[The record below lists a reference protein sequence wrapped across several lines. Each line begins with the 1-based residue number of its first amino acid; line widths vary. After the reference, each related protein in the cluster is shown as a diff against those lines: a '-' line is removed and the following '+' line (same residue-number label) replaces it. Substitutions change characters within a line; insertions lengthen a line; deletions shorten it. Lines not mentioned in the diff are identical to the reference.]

1 MMKDLNAIKKPI
13 EQEIKA
19 YQKVFRDTVRSK
31 VPLLD
36 IIMQYILKTKGKQ
49 IRPLIVLYSAKL
61 VGDINVSTYRAA
73 TIVELMHTA
82 TLVHDDVVDD
92 SYKRRGVFSVNALWR
107 NKIAVLSGDYLLA
120 KGLLLAVENQNFN
133 LLEYVSKA
141 TRDMSEGELLQLEKA
156 RKLDVSEEVYFE
168 VIKKKTASLLGSCFA
183 TGAYSTINDKEQIEK
198 LWMVGEYTGIAF
210 QIMDDLLDYE
220 KTSVTGK
227 PTGTDLKEKKVTLP
241 LIYLLDKADNSEKK
255 KLMHLIKRK
264 NKNPE
269 TLKFIRD
276 AVYNSGGI
284 DYCRKRME
292 EYKTKAI
299 NLLHE
304 FPENEAREALE
315 QIIEF
320 TVMRKN

>member
-1 MMKDLNAIKKPI
+1 MKDLNAIKKPI

-36 IIMQYILKTKGKQ
+36 LIMQYILKTKGKQ

-61 VGDINVSTYRAA
+61 VGEINVSTYRAA

-92 SYKRRGVFSVNALWR
+92 SHKRRGVFSVNALWR

-120 KGLLLAVENQNFN
+120 RGLLLAVENQDFH

-156 RKLDVSEEVYFE
+156 RKLDVNQEVYFE

-183 TGAYSTINDKEQIEK
+183 TGAYSTISDKEQIEK
-198 LWMVGEYTGIAF
+198 LWMIGEYTGIAF

-220 KTSVTGK
+220 KTSITGK

-241 LIYLLDKADNSEKK
+241 LIYLLDNADNSEKK
-255 KLMHLIKRK
+255 KLMYLIKRK
-264 NKNPE
+264 NKDPE
-269 TLKFIRD
+269 TLRVIRD

-292 EYKTKAI
+292 EYKNKAI

-304 FPENEAREALE
+304 FPENEARHALE

>member
-1 MMKDLNAIKKPI
+1 MKDLNTIKQPI
-13 EQEIKA
+13 REEIKA
-19 YQKVFRDTVRSK
+19 YQKVFRETVRSK

-49 IRPLIVLYSAKL
+49 IRPVIVLYSARL
-61 VGDINVSTYRAA
+61 VGSINPSTYRAA

-107 NKIAVLSGDYLLA
+107 NKISVLSGDYLLA
-120 KGLLLAVENQNFN
+120 KGLLLAVENQDYN

-156 RKLDVSEEVYFE
+156 RKLDVSEEIYFE
-168 VIKKKTASLLGSCFA
+168 VIRKKTASLLGSCFA
-183 TGAYSTINDKEQIEK
+183 TGAYSTIKDRGQIEK
-198 LWMVGEYTGIAF
+198 LWMVGEYTGLAF

-227 PTGTDLKEKKVTLP
+227 PTGTDLKEKKITLP
-241 LIYLLDKADNSEKK
+241 LIYLLNHSGNSEKK
-255 KLMHLIKRK
+255 ELMHLIKKK

-269 TLKFIRD
+269 TLKLIRD

-284 DYCRKRME
+284 EYCKKRME

-299 NLLHE
+299 DLLHE
-304 FPENEAREALE
+304 FPENDARNALE
-315 QIIEF
+315 EIIEF
-320 TVMRKN
+320 TVMRKK

>member
-1 MMKDLNAIKKPI
+1 MKDLSAIRKPI
-13 EQEIKA
+13 EQDIKA

-49 IRPLIVLYSAKL
+49 IRPLIVIYSAKL
-61 VGDINVSTYRAA
+61 VGSINQSTYRAA

-82 TLVHDDVVDD
+82 TLVHDDVVDE
-92 SYKRRGVFSVNALWR
+92 SYKRRGLFSVNALWK

-120 KGLLLAVENQNFN
+120 KGLLLAVENQDYN

-156 RKLDVSEEVYFE
+156 RKLDVSKEIYFE
-168 VIKKKTASLLGSCFA
+168 VIRKKTASLLGSCFA
-183 TGAYSTINDKEQIEK
+183 TGAYSTIKDREQIEK
-198 LWMVGEYTGIAF
+198 LWNVGEYTGIAF

-220 KTSVTGK
+220 QTSITGK

-241 LIYLLDKADNSEKK
+241 LIYLLDNSSHSEKQK
-255 KLMHLIKRK
+255 IMHLIKKK
-264 NKNPE
+264 NKDSE

-276 AVYNSGGI
+276 AVYKSGSI
-284 DYCRKRME
+284 DYCRSRMD

-304 FPENEAREALE
+304 FPENDARDALE

-320 TVMRKN
+320 TIMRKS